1 MSNEEVVMDVGY
13 IRCSTAK
20 QELEVQRQKM
30 RDAGVDAV
38 YEDFAESG
46 AKLGREG
53 LEKALA
59 AVREGDRLTV
69 VKVDRLSR
77 SLRDLLE
84 LVEGL
89 EKRGVSFRALDQ
101 GFDTSTIEGK
111 LLLSILGAVAEFERG
126 IIRAR
131 TEDGIKLARSKGRY
145 QGRKPRLS
153 ERQQKAVLAQY
164 ESGEYTIT
172 ELAEMWNVSRPVI
185 YRVIE
190 KAKADSAKGVA

>member
-84 LVEGL
+84 LVGDLRSVESHSVLLIRDSTLRPLRASSCCRFSGLWPNLSVGSSGL
-89 EKRGVSFRALDQ
+89 ELRMESSLPDPR
-101 GFDTSTIEGK
+101 
-111 LLLSILGAVAEFERG
+111 VA
-126 IIRAR
+126 IRAV
-131 TEDGIKLARSKGRY
+131 S
-145 QGRKPRLS
+145 QGSLRGSRRLS
-153 ERQQKAVLAQY
+153 WL
-164 ESGEYTIT
+164 STSP
-172 ELAEMWNVSRPVI
+172 VSTR
-185 YRVIE
+185 
-190 KAKADSAKGVA
+190 SLS